1 MSKRLTEEEK
11 AAKKLA
17 QIVNDL
23 TLDLDLV
30 GVYLARYEATV
41 LHNRL
46 SVVVES
52 AEYEKEMNNVRNSL
66 NPLF

>member
-1 MSKRLTEEEK
+1 MTKRLTQEEK
-11 AAKKLA
+11 AAKKLGE
-17 QIVNDL
+17 IVNDL

-30 GVYLARYEATV
+30 GVYLAKYEATI

-46 SVVVES
+46 AVVIES

-66 NPLF
+66 YPLF

>member
-1 MSKRLTEEEK
+1 MNKRLTQEEK
-11 AAKKLA
+11 AAKKLTE
-17 QIVNDL
+17 IVNDL

-46 SVVVES
+46 NVVVES
-52 AEYEKEMNNVRNSL
+52 AEYEKEMMNVRSTL